1 MCEVDRRKFV
11 LHNEFDIKVEDMSK
25 VLDASAF
32 GCLMYVMV
40 CTKLDLAHAVNTTRR
55 YMANRVKSIGI

>member
-1 MCEVDRRKFV
+1 M